1 MRKIEIDKFREFAQ
15 KHVYWW
21 GKERPNIDVLATLS
35 FILAQCPPYVEK
47 MAREQ
52 FGFTDQDFAEALKVT
67 PPGSYWGVAPEEHW
81 RRNNLRLG
89 INPPL
94 PFPDNRQFIS
104 SFCSDDEKKEIDNMK
119 YKYASEIAAFMRD

>member
-1 MRKIEIDKFREFAQ
+1 MRKIDIDKFREFAQ

-21 GKERPNIDVLATLS
+21 GKERPNIDILATLS

-52 FGFTDQDFAEALKVT
+52 FGFTDQDFAEALKIT
-67 PPGSYWGVAPEEHW
+67 PSGSYWGVAPEEHW

-89 INPPL
+89 IDLPL
-94 PFPDNRQFIS
+94 PFPNSSQFIS
-104 SFCSDDEKKEIDNMK
+104 SFCPNNEKEEIENIK

>member
-1 MRKIEIDKFREFAQ
+1 
-15 KHVYWW
+15 
-21 GKERPNIDVLATLS
+21 
-35 FILAQCPPYVEK
+35 

-52 FGFTDQDFAEALKVT
+52 FGFTDKDFAEALKVT

-104 SFCSDDEKKEIDNMK
+104 SFCSDDEKKEIDNMQ